1 MTSFY
6 YTRKLIE
13 ERIKN
18 LKHLMWVFEAYKPID
33 GGSIEEDIKRYETE
47 VEELQ
52 TALNILKGAETQ

>member
-18 LKHLMWVFEAYKPID
+18 LKHLIWVFEAYNPID
-33 GGSIEEDIKRYETE
+33 GGIAEDIKRYETE
-47 VEELQ
+47 IEELE
-52 TALNILKGAETQ
+52 TALNILKGAETK

>member
-18 LKHLMWVFEAYKPID
+18 LKHLIWVFKAYKPID
-33 GGSIEEDIKRYETE
+33 GGPIDEDIKRYQTE
-47 VEELQ
+47 IEELKI
-52 TALNILKGAETQ
+52 ALNILKGAETQ

>member
-18 LKHLMWVFEAYKPID
+18 LTDSIGVFEAYNSGD
-33 GGSIEEDIKRYETE
+33 EDFDEDIKKCETE
-47 VEELQ
+47 RKELKI
-52 TALNILKGAETQ
+52 ALNILKGAENK